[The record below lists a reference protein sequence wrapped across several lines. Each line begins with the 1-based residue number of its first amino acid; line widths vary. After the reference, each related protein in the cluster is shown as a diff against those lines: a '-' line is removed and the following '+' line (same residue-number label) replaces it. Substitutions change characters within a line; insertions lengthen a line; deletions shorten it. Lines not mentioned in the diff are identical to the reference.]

1 MHSNFEITK
10 PLDNKITQKLV
21 DEQNSVC
28 KQIED
33 DTKPIKIIRGVP
45 GTGKSVI
52 IIARMLRTKNT
63 AIFVKD
69 TEQLSN
75 FFTENQRLR
84 WTSNPN
90 DTTLAPFVGKGSTD
104 PVMCP
109 ERKLQYP
116 NKVKIPISAHKF
128 CDGYKKNCPFYNEIY
143 EDTPNGRKVK
153 DRATEKISRLLKD
166 INSYYPNHESMQLK
180 DVVNFIASWGYCPY
194 YFFREMVKIADNV
207 LCDYYHF
214 IQPQVI
220 KSLGP
225 FHNASIDEDLIFDS
239 LTKYM
244 SAKIETDE
252 IEKSLKKLEKKEIL
266 FYNEISIPMLHK
278 TINFLKRKGEIVRKL
293 KEKAEEINL
302 KQEIASDKELRE
314 AYYLFKTIYDKN
326 SADIGEYI
334 QEHRNGFRSVLK
346 LFRNIDK
353 FADGYSFVEYIE
365 GEEKNTI
372 LERRAEIFDKFFEN
386 RKRTFNSIDF
396 YSATYPPKEI
406 LDMHLNKDDIK
417 HISIEHEITGRE
429 GILLVNEEGN
439 LSYNEI
445 KNSNESKL
453 RKKVDLLIN
462 TVKASPRNE
471 IVVAPC
477 SNRILRNKTIKN
489 LLEQGFKKAGIPIFE
504 LITNV
509 DKQKEQWSSY
519 HRSCKKKKS
528 VMLVS
533 ANTKWATGT
542 NELSDDGCRVL
553 IMWGIPYPYKK
564 KAIVKKIW
572 TKILSNPRILK
583 GTPPEKKYDVYMNV
597 LKVRNRYI
605 QIIGRLIRNSIDYGF
620 FIIIANKKINKI
632 LSKDIRED
640 LGLYHTSTIV
650 EEVKTKMGTF
660 FKERI

>member
-21 DEQNSVC
+21 DEQNRVC
-28 KQIED
+28 KKIED
-33 DTKPIKIIRGVP
+33 DTKPIKIIRGAP

-52 IIARMLRTKNT
+52 ILARMLRTKNT

-69 TEQLSN
+69 TEQLSS

-84 WTSNPN
+84 WKTNPN
-90 DTTLAPFVGKGSTD
+90 DTTLAPFVGKGSME

-128 CDGYKKNCPFYNEIY
+128 CDRYKKNCSFYGKIY
-143 EDTPNGRKVK
+143 KDTPSGRKVK
-153 DRATEKISRLLKD
+153 DRASEAISRLLKD
-166 INSYYPNHESMQLK
+166 INSYHPNHESTQLK
-180 DVVNFIASWGYCPY
+180 DVVNFIASCSYCPY
-194 YFFREMVKIADNV
+194 YFLREMVKIADNV

-214 IQPQVI
+214 IQPQALHDI
-220 KSLGP
+220 QD
-225 FHNASIDEDLIFDS
+225 FNIATIDEDMIFDR
-239 LTKYM
+239 LTQYM

-417 HISIEHEITGRE
+417 HISIEHEVTGRE
-429 GILLVNEEGN
+429 GVLLVTEEGN
-439 LSYNEI
+439 LSYNET
-445 KNSNESKL
+445 KNSNETKL
-453 RKKVDLLIN
+453 KRKVDLLIN
-462 TVKASPRNE
+462 TIKASPRNE
-471 IVVAPC
+471 IVVVPC
-477 SNRILRNKTIKN
+477 SNRILRNKKIMGMLKQE
-489 LLEQGFKKAGIPIFE
+489 LKKARIPMFE
-504 LITNV
+504 LLTNV
-509 DKQKEQWSSY
+509 DRQKEQWSLY
-519 HRSCKKKKS
+519 HRRCKKKKS
-528 VMLVS
+528 VMFVS
-533 ANTKWATGT
+533 ASTKWATGS

-553 IMWGIPYPYKK
+553 IMWGIPYPFKE
-564 KAIVKKIW
+564 KAIVEKIW

-583 GTPPEKKYDVYMNV
+583 KTSPEKKYNVYMNV
-597 LKVRNRYI
+597 LKVRNKYI
-605 QIIGRLIRNSIDYGF
+605 QIIGRLIRNSVDHGF
-620 FIIIANKKINKI
+620 FIIIANKKINNI
-632 LSKDIRED
+632 LSEDIRED
-640 LGLYHTSTIV
+640 LGLYHTATTID
-650 EEVKTKMGTF
+650 EIKTKMNTF
-660 FKERI
+660 FEGRI

>member
-302 KQEIASDKELRE
+302 KQEIASDKEGSKKYGCEFWMDQAETCPYENIGDCYYGNLKIKRE
-314 AYYLFKTIYDKN
+314 LAKEYKIFKWGEKTNKETKETYPVKTGVVFPNLAELIINEFDYHFVTTTDTKEIYYYNGGIYHSQGENIIRNISEEYMEQLSSKHGKNEIEDHIRDKN
-326 SADIGEYI
+326 YKPRTI
-334 QEHRNGFRSVLK
+334 F
-346 LFRNIDK
+346 
-353 FADGYSFVEYIE
+353 
-365 GEEKNTI
+365 NT
-372 LERRAEIFDKFFEN
+372 
-386 RKRTFNSIDF
+386 
-396 YSATYPPKEI
+396 P
-406 LDMHLNKDDIK
+406 
-417 HISIEHEITGRE
+417 
-429 GILLVNEEGN
+429 
-439 LSYNEI
+439 
-445 KNSNESKL
+445 
-453 RKKVDLLIN
+453 
-462 TVKASPRNE
+462 
-471 IVVAPC
+471 
-477 SNRILRNKTIKN
+477 
-489 LLEQGFKKAGIPIFE
+489 
-504 LITNV
+504 
-509 DKQKEQWSSY
+509 
-519 HRSCKKKKS
+519 
-528 VMLVS
+528 
-533 ANTKWATGT
+533 
-542 NELSDDGCRVL
+542 
-553 IMWGIPYPYKK
+553 
-564 KAIVKKIW
+564 
-572 TKILSNPRILK
+572 
-583 GTPPEKKYDVYMNV
+583 
-597 LKVRNRYI
+597 
-605 QIIGRLIRNSIDYGF
+605 
-620 FIIIANKKINKI
+620 
-632 LSKDIRED
+632 
-640 LGLYHTSTIV
+640 
-650 EEVKTKMGTF
+650 
-660 FKERI
+660 